1 LAGRRSAAVAL
12 HSFGLTLS
20 GQRRWKSIA
29 AYPND
34 AVNSEETKDQLS
46 PGPGEGLASERAL
59 WARFVKDRD
68 PAIREELVRRYL
80 PFAKNLALRY
90 RGASESFDDLLQ
102 VASLGLVNAI
112 DRFDPDRG
120 APFTA
125 FASPTILGE
134 LKRHFRD
141 RGWALRVPR
150 NVQETAILVN
160 RTVSSLWQEKGR
172 APTVQEIATT
182 ADIGEDDVLMAL
194 DALQAYTTD
203 SLDAPIGDAS
213 STAAEAIGTEDRS
226 FELSE
231 EWLSVA
237 PALRDLPERERAIL
251 YLRFFEGL
259 TQTEIAEQLGISQMH
274 VSRLVSQS
282 LEKLRRKASG

>member
-1 LAGRRSAAVAL
+1 MTGETRATRPDSEIAELFARR
-12 HSFGLTLS
+12 
-20 GQRRWKSIA
+20 
-29 AYPND
+29 PDPD
-34 AVNSEETKDQLS
+34 A
-46 PGPGEGLASERAL
+46 
-59 WARFVKDRD
+59 
-68 PAIREELVRRYL
+68 REELAKEFLPLAEYFARR
-80 PFAKNLALRY
+80 FAG
-90 RGASESFDDLLQ
+90 RGEPVDDLTQ
-102 VASLGLVNAI
+102 TASLGLLNAI
-112 DRFDPDRG
+112 DRFDPERG
-120 APFTA
+120 VPFSTYA
-125 FASPTILGE
+125 AATIVGE

-172 APTVQEIATT
+172 APTVQEIAVT
-182 ADIGEDDVLMAL
+182 ADIGEDDVLQAL

-213 STAAEAIGTEDRS
+213 STAAESIGIEDRS
-226 FELSE
+226 FEVSE
-231 EWLSVA
+231 EWLSIA

-282 LEKLRRKASG
+282 LEKLRNTNEG